1 MEDSAGANGERSI
14 ELSGRIVLECKRCGE
29 RVILLGCAEDWHQEG
44 RTSIGCSGCGEE
56 LNLPRDQADEA
67 ALAVKDL
74 LRNGIRRGPSAAP
87 PDAAH

>member
-14 ELSGRIVLECKRCGE
+14 ELSGRIVLECKKCGE
-29 RVILLGCAEDWHQEG
+29 RVILLGRAEDWHQEG

-74 LRNGIRRGPSAAP
+74 LRNGIRRGTSAP

>member
-14 ELSGRIVLECKRCGE
+14 ELSGRIVLECKSCGE
-29 RVILLGCAEDWHQEG
+29 RVILLGRAEDWHQEG
-44 RTSIGCSGCGEE
+44 RTSIRCSGCGEE
-56 LNLPRDQADEA
+56 LNPPVDDADEA

-74 LRNGIRRGPSAAP
+74 LRNGIRRGTSAP